1 MPRYRNVNSS
11 GGLHSKHAQAAS
23 PPCGR
28 ATLAGRT
35 VGEIRYPQLI
45 GTIGFELPVH
55 VVQRAWCRRIGHRG
69 THRLAAP
76 CALNT
81 KSSHQP
87 LNRATCHGLFF
98 AVKLTPDFISA
109 VNPHGLL
116 PNPVNL
122 GYQNFIS
129 LGTGTQQF
137 WVPLLCGIATVA

>member
-1 MPRYRNVNSS
+1 MPRYCNVNSS
-11 GGLHSKHAQAAS
+11 GALHSKHAQAAS

-35 VGEIRYPQLI
+35 VGEVRHPQLI
-45 GTIGFELPVH
+45 GTVGLELPIN
-55 VVQRAWCRRIGHRG
+55 VVQWAWRRCIGYSG

-81 KSSHQP
+81 KAAHQP
-87 LNRATCHGLFF
+87 LNRATCYGLFF
-98 AVKLTPDFISA
+98 AVKLTPNLVSA
-109 VNPHGLL
+109 VNPHILL

-122 GYQNFIS
+122 GHQNCIS

-137 WVPLLCGIATVA
+137 WVPLLCGIAPVA